1 MSDFRVKR
9 STASYLPPIPLD
21 PGSQTPLYR
30 QIVVWFQRAIA
41 GGQLRPGQRVPSTR
55 ALSCELKIS
64 RIPVLGAYE
73 LLIAEGYLRPRVGA
87 GTCVSDSIPDSVFG
101 PARHVAPTTGEEHPE
116 FIGKRKASRRASE
129 MGGPG
134 QEWLEFAR
142 GCVDLTHFPVREW
155 SRLITRHAR
164 RVSREALGYSDAM
177 GYGPF
182 REAVAEYLG
191 AFRGVKCDPSQ
202 VLVTAGSQQ
211 GVQLAA
217 LALLDPRDPV
227 LIEEPSYPG
236 AQQALRAAGALLVPV
251 PVDRE
256 GMNVTHA
263 AQKAGRARVAFVTP
277 SHQYPMGATMS
288 AARRLELLAWAGR
301 IGGWILEDDY
311 DSEYRFGGSPI
322 GSLQGVDTESR
333 VIYIGT
339 FSKVMAPALRLGFVV
354 IPRDLVRSF
363 MMVRN
368 AGDVF
373 SPLLY
378 QLAMTDFIR
387 EGHFSRHLKRMRSL
401 YAERRKAMLAAIAS
415 EFGGT
420 LEIVGEEAG
429 MHVVALLP
437 LGMSDIE
444 IVGQCRQNGVSVG
457 PLSPCYAGLPRRS
470 GLILSYSNLSEQQI
484 YETVADLKAIMA
496 TRAKYAAARA

>member
-1 MSDFRVKR
+1 VNR
-9 STASYLPPIPLD
+9 STASFLPPIALD
-21 PGSQTPLYR
+21 PGSRTPLYR
-30 QIVVWFQRAIA
+30 QIAVWFQRAIV

-55 ALSCELKIS
+55 ALAGELKVS

-73 LLIAEGYLRPRVGA
+73 LLIAEGYLRPHVGA

-101 PARHVAPTTGEEHPE
+101 PARHVSPSAIEERPE
-116 FIGKRKASRRASE
+116 LGGKRKTSRRACGME
-129 MGGPG
+129 GPA

-142 GCVDLTHFPVREW
+142 GCVDLTQFPIREW
-155 SRLITRHAR
+155 SRLVNRYAR
-164 RVSREALGYSDAM
+164 RVSREVMGYGDAM
-177 GYGPF
+177 GYWPF

-191 AFRGVKCDPSQ
+191 AFRGVRCDASQ
-202 VLVTAGSQQ
+202 VLVTTGSQQ

-227 LIEEPSYPG
+227 LIEEPGYPG
-236 AQQALRAAGALLVPV
+236 AQQALRAAGAQLVPV

-263 AQKAGRARVAFVTP
+263 VQKAGRARVAFVTP
-277 SHQYPMGATMS
+277 SHQFPMGVTMS

-339 FSKVMAPALRLGFVV
+339 FSKVVAPALRLGFVV
-354 IPRDLVRSF
+354 IPRDLIRSF
-363 MMVRN
+363 MMIRN

-378 QLAMTDFIR
+378 QLVMTDFIR

-401 YAERRKAMLAAIAS
+401 YAERRKAVLAAIDA
-415 EFGGT
+415 EFGDA
-420 LEIVGEEAG
+420 LEVVGEEAG
-429 MHVVALLP
+429 MHVVVLLP
-437 LGMSDIE
+437 PGVNDVE
-444 IVGQCRQNGVSVG
+444 IAGKSRQCGVSVG
-457 PLSPCYAGLPRRS
+457 PLSPCCAGPSRRS
-470 GLILSYSNLSEQQI
+470 GIILSYANLSERQI
-484 YETVADLKAIMA
+484 HETVAGLKAVMA
-496 TRAKYAAARA
+496 ERVRYAARA